1 MSKKKNPRYH
11 VVPDSDGGWNVKKGG
26 GKRASNH
33 FDTKKQAVDRG
44 RELSRKNNGE
54 LRIHGK
60 DGKMQ
65 RGASHGNDPYPPKDR
80 K

>member
-1 MSKKKNPRYH
+1 MAKKKPPKYH
-11 VVPDSDGGWNVKKGG
+11 VVPNPDGGWDAKKGG
-26 GKRASNH
+26 AKRSSGH
-33 FDTKKQAVDRG
+33 FQTKQEAVDRA
-44 RELSRKNNGE
+44 RDLSRKNGGE

-65 RGASHGNDPYPPKDR
+65 RGASHGNDPFPPRDR